1 MNVTNLFVNN
11 INGVLKQT
19 NMATGTATTGFLAFA
34 GPAGTAAWAAPGF
47 QPSNTN
53 LTSIAG
59 IPSVDGDI
67 LVFTNGGWYKLPR
80 GSANQVLQMDS
91 GGNYPLWGTGNTNPI
106 TGLTYDIDITTTT
119 FGSDPISIWTN
130 TLSTNT
136 TLLVWN
142 AIGVVAGPTNI
153 NSTKIER
160 AQFHRYDS
168 TVIDDGSNTLGSVT
182 AIVLRT
188 NGNTVEAIATG
199 AAGETNNI
207 RLRGFYLTITNGFST
222 TLIFTNAI
230 SPTISPNGGL
240 LAGGSTNVTI
250 TSDGNMVYWTT
261 NGDTPTTNLTGYAS
275 GYELTVYTTDF
286 PLKAIAWTNDGF
298 RLPSTVASAT
308 FTNAPAVGAP
318 TFHWTLDEAS
328 GSFADSIGS
337 TNVLID
343 SNTVTRLAGVISN
356 AVAVASNAQQFVTT
370 PVTSD
375 GTAPG
380 TNSWSLFMWVNFA
393 TTNRYQGI
401 FSLGY
406 GGGTQR
412 IMHMY
417 RNSDSSIRLGYYTN
431 GDSTVQIA
439 TSTLKPSTNEWHLIG
454 AMVDALNSKL
464 IYSLD
469 ASYYTT
475 NALARISPSTN
486 GQLSVGKDL
495 EFPTAY
501 YFDGSF
507 DDIRMYLGSVLTT
520 NQIIG
525 LYTNGLGL

>member
-1 MNVTNLFVNN
+1 MTMLFVAMPEIGIKANAATVALSIDSSSGVITSKKTVTFPSNTIFRVGITLGESPVTISSWADLGNINTNVSEMNVTNLFVNN

-230 SPTISPNGGL
+230 SPTISP
-240 LAGGSTNVTI
+240 
-250 TSDGNMVYWTT
+250 
-261 NGDTPTTNLTGYAS
+261 
-275 GYELTVYTTDF
+275 
-286 PLKAIAWTNDGF
+286 
-298 RLPSTVASAT
+298 
-308 FTNAPAVGAP
+308 
-318 TFHWTLDEAS
+318 
-328 GSFADSIGS
+328 
-337 TNVLID
+337 
-343 SNTVTRLAGVISN
+343 
-356 AVAVASNAQQFVTT
+356 
-370 PVTSD
+370 
-375 GTAPG
+375 
-380 TNSWSLFMWVNFA
+380 
-393 TTNRYQGI
+393 
-401 FSLGY
+401 
-406 GGGTQR
+406 
-412 IMHMY
+412 
-417 RNSDSSIRLGYYTN
+417 
-431 GDSTVQIA
+431 
-439 TSTLKPSTNEWHLIG
+439 
-454 AMVDALNSKL
+454 
-464 IYSLD
+464 
-469 ASYYTT
+469 
-475 NALARISPSTN
+475 
-486 GQLSVGKDL
+486 
-495 EFPTAY
+495 
-501 YFDGSF
+501 
-507 DDIRMYLGSVLTT
+507 
-520 NQIIG
+520 
-525 LYTNGLGL
+525 